1 MSENNGI
8 SERLREARTKAGLT
22 QEQACKQARIPK
34 TQTLSTYERGTST
47 PRLDTLME
55 LVKLYGVSADWVLFG
70 KERANEDESQKSPA
84 EYFAQLVEAVDYLG
98 LEFGYMSKQFIY
110 EESEIGINLNS
121 SRYAEISFF
130 SVAWERFRN
139 LLDENLVT
147 QAEYKT
153 LRDSR
158 LPPELNEKT
167 PEPDPCE
174 DAMENG
180 ELPF

>member
-22 QEQACKQARIPK
+22 QEQACKQAGIPK

-70 KERANEDESQKSPA
+70 KERANEDEGPKSPA
-84 EYFAQLVEAVDYLG
+84 EYLAQLVESVDHLG
-98 LEFGYMSKQFIY
+98 LLLNAYDDHGEEAVSIDMNCSKYREISDFASSWKSFRSLRDENRID
-110 EESEIGINLNS
+110 SEI
-121 SRYAEISFF
+121 
-130 SVAWERFRN
+130 
-139 LLDENLVT
+139 
-147 QAEYKT
+147 YKMAIQHKF
-153 LRDSR
+153 
-158 LPPELNEKT
+158 PPELNEKI
-167 PEPDPCE
+167 PEPDSCE
-174 DAMENG
+174 AAMENG